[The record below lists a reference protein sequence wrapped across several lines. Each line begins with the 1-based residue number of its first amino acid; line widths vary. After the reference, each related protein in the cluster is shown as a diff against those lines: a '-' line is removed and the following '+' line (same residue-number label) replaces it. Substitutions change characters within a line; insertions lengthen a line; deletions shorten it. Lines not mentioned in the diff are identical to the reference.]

1 MYLHSWISQTILS
14 KDVQK
19 CSSISLTCPT
29 GLSILQM
36 PRDEMSRDEELLG
49 NLVGRLSKALE
60 SLCTIV
66 VVVVV
71 VVVVELKVW

>member
-1 MYLHSWISQTILS
+1 
-14 KDVQK
+14 
-19 CSSISLTCPT
+19 
-29 GLSILQM
+29 
-36 PRDEMSRDEELLG
+36 MSRDEELLG